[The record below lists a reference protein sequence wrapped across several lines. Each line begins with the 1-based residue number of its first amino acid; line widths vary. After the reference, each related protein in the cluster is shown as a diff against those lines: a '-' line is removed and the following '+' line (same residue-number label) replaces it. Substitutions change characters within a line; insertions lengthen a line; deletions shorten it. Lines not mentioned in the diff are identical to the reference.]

1 MACLLDRWR
10 DMLAEYPDF
19 RILEDAETPQGYT
32 VAEVDGLSA
41 RVLAWL
47 KARGIGREDMV
58 LIRLPHGARPCIA
71 MLGVWKAGAACTAVD
86 EDMPPERMDAIA
98 ADCACRAVV
107 DEAAWV
113 EITSCAPAP
122 GYAVPDPHD
131 AAYAVYTSGSTGRPK
146 GVLQEYGNLEP
157 CGLSLRLDGKPILH
171 AGDRYAAVPP
181 AHFVAY
187 VMIWL
192 FAVVRRVTMCVM
204 PLAVARDPRRIGAY
218 IRGHRITHI
227 SLPPSLGS
235 MLTDIP
241 ECLRYLIVS
250 GEAAHGFYKHG
261 PCNVNVYA
269 SSESFFMIATF
280 RIDRPYAKT
289 PIGKPEFGGEIH
301 LLTEDGLP
309 AEDGAAGELCFPCP
323 YFRGYINQP
332 RETARAKRG
341 GLFHTGDLARQNPN
355 GVFEVL
361 GRLDD
366 MVKIGGNRIE
376 PAEVEAALRR
386 EFTPDWLA
394 VRLAGNPPRLCAYFT
409 GNTAVDNPAALRA
422 RLLRSLPEYMVPAF
436 YIHLDEIPLN
446 ANGKLD
452 AARLPEPEAA
462 PRAPYAAPQNDTER
476 LLCNAMA
483 HALEVERVGMDDDFY
498 ALGGDSLRTLEVVCT
513 PGLEALDASAVF
525 RGRTPRRILEAM
537 PAAVQE
543 TPADTRGVPLN
554 DMQLYMLER
563 ERITPGTTMYNLPCM
578 VQMNAEAER
587 LARAVDAAV
596 RHHPALLSLFERAQ
610 DGTPLQVYRP
620 ETFTPTEVVD
630 TTEAELE
637 TLRRTLAQPFT
648 LFGAP
653 LFRSRVFRTE
663 RGVYL
668 FMDFH
673 HAMVDGTSIKI
684 ISVTIDRAYRGLPL
698 QPDPGPATMRRRLA
712 EPGSPTAQDDR
723 RYFQQRYGCLPRP
736 HLRPVT
742 DRDTTQAHQGL
753 LQQPLPISA
762 AALDAH
768 CRNHGIS
775 RNVFFDTAALLATA
789 AYNHNP
795 RVMLT
800 WTYHGRGSA
809 ADCATVGCLLQDC
822 PLAAD
827 FSRPMTLDELYRDV
841 RGQVEQGIAHRAF
854 PYTLR
859 SFPPTQDDLACVFY
873 QDDLRQIGGEWSDL
887 YERVLD
893 ISPADG
899 RVQNVLDI
907 EFTVDDNGGLDV
919 LLDYDADR
927 YSATSMKR
935 FHALLRGVLAEMLEG
950 APESVQT
957 ILKKG
962 A

>member
-10 DMLAEYPDF
+10 DMLADTPGF
-19 RILEDAETPQGYT
+19 RILEDEETPRGYT
-32 VAEVDGLSA
+32 VAEVDDLSA

-58 LIRLPHGARPCIA
+58 LIRLPHGALPSIA

-86 EDMPPERMDAIA
+86 EDMPPERVDAIA

-107 DEAAWV
+107 DKAAWA
-113 EITSCAPAP
+113 EITACTPAP

-131 AAYAVYTSGSTGRPK
+131 AAYAVYTSGSTGHPK
-146 GVLQEYGNLEP
+146 GVLQEYGNLEQ
-157 CGLSLRLDGKPILH
+157 CGLSLCLGGESILQ

-181 AHFVAY
+181 VHFVAF

-218 IRGHRITHI
+218 IRGRCITHI

-241 ECLRYLIVS
+241 DCLKYLIVS
-250 GEAAHGFYKHG
+250 GEAAHGFYKPG
-261 PCNVNVYA
+261 PYNVNVYA
-269 SSESFFMIATF
+269 SSESFFMIANF

-289 PIGKPEFGGEIH
+289 PIGRPEFGGEIH
-301 LLTEDGLP
+301 LL
-309 AEDGAAGELCFPCP
+309 AEDDAPAAEGAAGELCFPCP
-323 YFRGYINQP
+323 FFRGYINLP

-341 GLFHTGDLARQNPN
+341 GLFHTGDLARRNPD
-355 GVFEVL
+355 GVYEVV

-386 EFTPDWLA
+386 ELNPDWVV
-394 VRLAGNPPRLCAYFT
+394 VRAKGNPPRLCAYFT
-409 GNTAVDNPAALRA
+409 GNVAVDDPAALRA

-452 AARLPEPEAA
+452 TARLPQPNDAVH
-462 PRAPYAAPQNDTER
+462 APYTAPQTDTER
-476 LLCNAMA
+476 LLCDAMA
-483 HALEVERVGMDDDFY
+483 RALEIERVGMEDDFY

-513 PGLEALDASAVF
+513 PGLEVLDASAVF
-525 RGRTPRRILEAM
+525 RGRTPRRILECM

-578 VQMNAEAER
+578 VLMNAEAER

-596 RHHPALLSLFERAQ
+596 RHHPALLSVFEREQ
-610 DGTPLQVYRP
+610 DGTPLQVHRP
-620 ETFTPTEVVD
+620 ETFKPTEVVD

-637 TLRRTLAQPFT
+637 KLCRTLARPFA

-663 RGVYL
+663 KAVYL

-698 QPDPGPATMRRRLA
+698 QPDPGPATMRRRHHEA
-712 EPGSPTAQDDR
+712 DSPAAHDDL
-723 RYFQQRYGCLPRP
+723 RYFEQRYGCLPQP
-736 HLRPVT
+736 QLRPQV

-753 LQQPLPISA
+753 LQQPLPFTA

-768 CRNHGIS
+768 CRAHGIS

-789 AYNHNP
+789 AYNRNP

-827 FSRPMTLDELYRDV
+827 FSHPMTLDELYRDV
-841 RGQVEQGIAHRAF
+841 RGQVEQGIAHRAY

-859 SFPPTQDDLACVFY
+859 RFLPPQDDLACVFY
-873 QDDLRQIGGEWSDL
+873 QDDLRQIGGDWSDL

-893 ISPADG
+893 ISPVDG

-907 EFTVDDNGGLDV
+907 EFTVNDNGGLGV

-927 YSATSMKR
+927 YNEAGMVR
-935 FHALLRGVLAEMLEG
+935 FHALLRGVLAVMLEG